1 MIDDDIKRKKT
12 YARMLLGCSY
22 WMIPMK
28 IISVT
33 PTPGERSNV
42 LDFKRG
48 TGYRPISGLTV
59 LCLEQMRAIRQ

>member
-1 MIDDDIKRKKT
+1 
-12 YARMLLGCSY
+12 
-22 WMIPMK
+22 MK

-48 TGYRPISGLTV
+48 AGHRPISGLDGAII
-59 LCLEQMRAIRQ
+59 LCLE